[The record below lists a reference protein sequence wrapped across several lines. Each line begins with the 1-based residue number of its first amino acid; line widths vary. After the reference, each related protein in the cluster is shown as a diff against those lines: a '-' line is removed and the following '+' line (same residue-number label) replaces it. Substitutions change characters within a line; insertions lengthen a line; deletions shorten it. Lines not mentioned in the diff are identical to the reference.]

1 MGLYE
6 LLAESESAITK
17 KWFDK
22 VVETYPPD
30 TARFLKKQKDP
41 FANPVGSTTFKGL
54 QTLFRELLKEK
65 TDEDRIK
72 EAIDPIIRI
81 RAVQT
86 NLSTGTSVGFP
97 YFLKTLVRDYLAR
110 EKDDS
115 MIRELME
122 FELKID
128 KMAILAFEIYVA
140 CRETVFQLKTNL
152 ERERIYKAFSRAG
165 LVEKI
170 QDGDPDLK
178 EI

>member
-17 KWFDK
+17 TWFDK
-22 VVETYPPD
+22 VAETYPPD

-41 FANPVGSTTFKGL
+41 FANPVGSTTFKAL
-54 QTLFRELLKEK
+54 KDLFRELLKDK
-65 TDEDRIK
+65 TDDK
-72 EAIDPIIRI
+72 AISSALDPIVRI

-86 NLSTGTSVGFP
+86 NLSVGTAVGFP
-97 YFLKTLVRDYLAR
+97 YFLKTVIRDYLANK
-110 EKDDS
+110 KDDAL
-115 MIRELME
+115 MRELME
-122 FELKID
+122 LELKID
-128 KMAILAFEIYVA
+128 NMALLAFEIYVT

-170 QDGDPDLK
+170 RDDDPDLK
-178 EI
+178 ET